1 MGKYK
6 CIKAFS
12 LPSIDDE
19 YEIDEEHSYYIRKGS
34 MWEMPSEE
42 DRYNILDGEIELQK
56 ASGNGDYI
64 VITKEYLK
72 QYFEEVQNEN
82 K

>member
-12 LPSIDDE
+12 IPRADKDG
-19 YEIDEEHSYYIRKGS
+19 YADEEHSYYIRKGS
-34 MWEMPSEE
+34 MWELPNEE

-56 ASGNGDYI
+56 ASSNGDYI
-64 VITKEYLK
+64 VITKKLLKEY
-72 QYFEEVQNEN
+72 FIEVQNGI
-82 K
+82 

>member
-1 MGKYK
+1 MSKYK

-12 LPSIDDE
+12 VDKYDE
-19 YEIDEEHSYYIRKGS
+19 DGFYMEGKSYYIRKGS
-34 MWEMPSEE
+34 IWEMPSEE

-64 VITKEYLK
+64 VITKKDLE
-72 QYFEEVQNEN
+72 QYFEEDTI
-82 K
+82 